1 MGMPKVEIELDLEQL
16 AQAIRSLSPGE
27 LETLE
32 LMLDPELRERELRR
46 RREQAREELAQGRA
60 LSEKELFAD

>member
-32 LMLDPELRERELRR
+32 LILDPELRGGELRR

-60 LSEKELFAD
+60 LSEKELFAA

>member
-1 MGMPKVEIELDLEQL
+1 MEMPKVEIELDLEQL

>member
-1 MGMPKVEIELDLEQL
+1 MPKVEIELDLEQL